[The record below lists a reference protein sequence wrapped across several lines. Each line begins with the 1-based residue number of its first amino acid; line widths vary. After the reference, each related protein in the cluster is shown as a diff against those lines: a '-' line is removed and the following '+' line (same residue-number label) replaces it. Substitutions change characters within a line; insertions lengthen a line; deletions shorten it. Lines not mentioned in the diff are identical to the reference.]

1 MIENTQIDL
10 LKEVFVKRGVV
21 LAYLFGS
28 QAEGRI
34 TPLSDIDIAV
44 LLPHNLAAYDKFRA
58 QADLIGDCGQV
69 LKRNDVDV
77 VVLNDTSPLLAFRVV
92 KRGRLLYE
100 DPVTHPAVAFAAQTL
115 SRYADMAPFRNT
127 QQRYLVERIRRHKA
141 MEQAVI

>member
-28 QAEGRI
+28 QAEGRV
-34 TPLSDIDIAV
+34 TPLSDVDLAV
-44 LLPHNLAAYDKFRA
+44 LLPHNLAAYDKFRV

-77 VVLNDTSPLLAFRVV
+77 VVLNDASPLLAFRVV
-92 KRGRLLYE
+92 KHGRVLYE
-100 DPVTHPAVAFAAQTL
+100 DPVTHPAVKFAAQTL
-115 SRYADMAPFRNT
+115 SRYADTAWFRGV
-127 QQRYLVERIRRHKA
+127 QHRYLIKRIHRHKA
-141 MEQAVI
+141 GALKG